1 MLKTIGL
8 LNLMLQ
14 SGIHVPANSNSN
26 FHIFDD
32 ILIDIG
38 DQQSIEDDLSTFSS
52 HLKNLKSIVESASDK
67 SLILLDEI
75 GTGTDPAEGSAL
87 SMAILNTLLVKGSIV
102 FASTHHGSL
111 SICLW

>member
-1 MLKTIGL
+1 LFPKLVILLLKKFGRQNTIPLSFELNDDKVVVITGPNAGGKTVVLKTIGL

-52 HLKNLKSIVESASDK
+52 I
-67 SLILLDEI
+67 
-75 GTGTDPAEGSAL
+75 
-87 SMAILNTLLVKGSIV
+87 
-102 FASTHHGSL
+102 
-111 SICLW
+111 